1 LDVKL
6 RLGPEDLSPALL
18 RKVVRQGGR
27 DSFPEARV
35 EVQEHLGL
43 EVESKQVQR
52 YTERI
57 GNEWVALRDAEVEA
71 FKQGKLPRAH
81 AGAPRAAAVMVDSG
95 RVLTRAADQPPGVH
109 APQWRGPKYACCL
122 TLDSQPQQTDPQP
135 EPPAKFLDR
144 ERVPKLVREVQSR
157 AGSASAP
164 SAPAC
169 RAAKNKVQ
177 KQRPRKRKAL
187 RPGEVR
193 RLVRTAVASMAS
205 AAEFGY
211 MAAAEVHRRSLDL
224 ASRKAFVCDGEL
236 SNWTI
241 WEQHFR
247 EPGFVPILDFLHLL
261 TYLYAAA
268 HAAGGKPQQQWA
280 RYETWLR
287 WAWGGEREKLWATL
301 CAASAQAGAPP
312 QDAPEQDRRSI
323 LHDAARYVEHNLT
336 RMDYLCYRRQGLP
349 ISSAPVESL
358 IKQFNRRVKGTE
370 KFWLEQGVEAVLQ
383 VRAAYLSED
392 GRADRYWNMP
402 RPLYRAVGRSRLN
415 LVA

>member
-1 LDVKL
+1 MQ
-6 RLGPEDLSPALL
+6 LGPEDLSPALL

-27 DSFPEARV
+27 DSFPEART
-35 EVQEHLGL
+35 EVQEHLTL
-43 EVESKQVQR
+43 QTDAKQIQR

-57 GNEWVALRDAEVEA
+57 GGEWAALRDAEVEA

-81 AGAPRAAAVMVDSG
+81 AGVPQAAAVMVDAG
-95 RVLTRAADQPPGVH
+95 RVLTRAANQPPGVH

-122 TLDSQPQQTDPQP
+122 TLHSQPQKTDPQP

-157 AGSASAP
+157 AGSASPPPAP
-164 SAPAC
+164 TC
-169 RAAKNKVQ
+169 RANKKKAQ
-177 KQRPRKRKAL
+177 QQRARKHKPL

-193 RLVRTAVASMAS
+193 RLLRTAVASLAP
-205 AAEFGY
+205 AAEFAY
-211 MAAAEVHRRSLDL
+211 MAAAESHRRSLDL
-224 ASRKAFVCDGEL
+224 AARKAFVCDGDL

-261 TYLYAAA
+261 TYIYSAA
-268 HAAGGKPQQQWA
+268 HAVGGTPAQQWA
-280 RYETWLR
+280 RYEVWLR
-287 WAWGGEREKLWATL
+287 CAWGGEREKLWAVL
-301 CAASAQAGAPP
+301 CSASAKAGAPP
-312 QDAPEQDRRSI
+312 KDAPEQDRRRL
-323 LHDAARYVEHNLT
+323 LHDAARYVQNNLT
-336 RMDYLCYRRQGLP
+336 RMDYPRYRRLGLP

-370 KFWLEQGVEAVLQ
+370 KFWLDKGVEAVLQ

-392 GRADRYWNMP
+392 DRADRYWSMP
-402 RPLYRAVGRSRLN
+402 RPHYPAVGRNRLA
-415 LVA
+415 LCA